1 MEKNDPITMNTIKTI
16 LPVATSVIMVVLSW
30 GSLNTKI
37 DLTIQKLDTI
47 AQTVNEIKQERKE
60 SISKMELKVT
70 DRDKIIAKITDDLTR
85 IKTIINY
92 ENRQQ

>member
-1 MEKNDPITMNTIKTI
+1 MEKNDPITMSTIKTI

-60 SISKMELKVT
+60 SIGLMRDRVD
-70 DRDKIIAKITDDLTR
+70 DRDKIIAKINEDLAR

-92 ENRQQ
+92 PANQ

>member
-1 MEKNDPITMNTIKTI
+1 MEENGPITMNTIKTI

-60 SISKMELKVT
+60 SIGLMRDRVD
-70 DRDKIIAKITDDLTR
+70 DRDKMIAQIQQELTR
-85 IKTIINY
+85 IKTIINFDS
-92 ENRQQ
+92 RQ